1 MKRIEKI
8 LSASIDD
15 LKKTLRIKQ
24 INNSIEKCRLN
35 AQTAKDNA
43 ELKIEQI
50 IMGFNNMD
58 NDVNHLI
65 KEINDQYN
73 IIEDSEK
80 TLNRINKI
88 KSYFNEDIE

>member
-35 AQTAKDNA
+35 VQTAKDNA

-65 KEINDQYN
+65 EEINDQYN
-73 IIEDSEK
+73 IIEDSERI
-80 TLNRINKI
+80 LNRINKI
-88 KSYFNEDIE
+88 KSYFNEDVE